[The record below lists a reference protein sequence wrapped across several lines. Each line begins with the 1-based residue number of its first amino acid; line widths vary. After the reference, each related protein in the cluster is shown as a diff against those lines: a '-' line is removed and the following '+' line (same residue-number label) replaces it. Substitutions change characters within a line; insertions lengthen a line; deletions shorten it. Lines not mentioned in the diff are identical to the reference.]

1 MDQRSIE
8 PNEITCGCMMD
19 ALVCNR
25 LVEEAVEVLK
35 QWKQVKPANTIMYSC
50 LIKGFTNQN
59 KMHRTL
65 DLFNEMRAD
74 GITPNSVTYNA
85 LIDAQARIG
94 AMEKVQMLLENMDK
108 DKVKLDS
115 VTYSTIIKGFCV
127 NGDLDQALEVFLG
140 MQEHNTAGDAVI
152 FNTLL
157 DGCCRHGRFEFADQ
171 LIDNMA
177 KYNIVPSNFT
187 LTILVKMWGRRK
199 QLDKAFEVVERLPK
213 TFGFQ
218 ANCQVYSCIISACV
232 SNNQINKAFE
242 VFEMMKQSSNKK
254 PDNRTYSSFLSGLCR
269 CGKWEQAVELV
280 NEAFGLS
287 GMAPM
292 LPDKPIESDAI
303 EQLLS
308 LLAQRGLTETVAVP
322 LLERMRA
329 AKVPMS
335 AGFYTT
341 ALQRAVN
348 NQEGGYGKG
357 RDKNAPGNWF

>member
-1 MDQRSIE
+1 
-8 PNEITCGCMMD
+8 MD

-25 LVEEAVEVLK
+25 LVEEAVEVLN
-35 QWKQVKPANTIMYSC
+35 QWKTVKSANTIMYSC

-59 KMHRTL
+59 MMHRTL

-171 LIDNMA
+171 LIENMV
-177 KYNIVPSNFT
+177 KYSIVPSNFT

-199 QLDKAFEVVERLPK
+199 QLDKAFKVVEELPK
-213 TFGFQ
+213 TFNFQ
-218 ANCQVYSCIISACV
+218 ANCQVYSCLISACL
-232 SNNQINKAFE
+232 SNSQVTKALE
-242 VFEMMKQSSNKK
+242 VFTMMQQSSNKK

-269 CGKWEQAVELV
+269 C
-280 NEAFGLS
+280 
-287 GMAPM
+287 
-292 LPDKPIESDAI
+292 
-303 EQLLS
+303 
-308 LLAQRGLTETVAVP
+308 
-322 LLERMRA
+322 
-329 AKVPMS
+329 
-335 AGFYTT
+335 
-341 ALQRAVN
+341 
-348 NQEGGYGKG
+348 
-357 RDKNAPGNWF
+357 